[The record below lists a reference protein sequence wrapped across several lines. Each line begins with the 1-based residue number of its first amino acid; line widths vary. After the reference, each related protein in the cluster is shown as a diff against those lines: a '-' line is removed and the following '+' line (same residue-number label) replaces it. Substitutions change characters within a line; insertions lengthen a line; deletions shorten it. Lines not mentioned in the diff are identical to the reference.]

1 MGKFFKCTSI
11 LLRLYLFFQ
20 DIGMMDQWKEHLLE
34 DLQDLEEMKGDLI
47 ILMSKLFLQNLTS
60 SLVQTFYA

>member
-1 MGKFFKCTSI
+1 
-11 LLRLYLFFQ
+11 
-20 DIGMMDQWKEHLLE
+20 MMDQWKEHLLE

-47 ILMSKLFLQNLTS
+47 ILTSKLFLQNLKS